1 MEDVEFLLL
10 KMKMCVVSI
19 PFLLYL
25 MNGRR
30 NERESEMLSA
40 EHDKKTTAKENDI
53 KHISGGRS
61 ELKHAM

>member
-1 MEDVEFLLL
+1 MFLLL

-30 NERESEMLSA
+30 NERESA

-53 KHISGGRS
+53 KHISGGRN
-61 ELKHAM
+61 EMKHAM